1 MEPVLSDN
9 LKPKK
14 GGDIVE
20 RKDDGNLP
28 KCPTCGST
36 NIEKISTGTKVGAAA
51 LFGLFALAKI
61 SKTFKCRNCGYQW

>member
-1 MEPVLSDN
+1 M
-9 LKPKK
+9 
-14 GGDIVE
+14 E